1 MGVGGFA
8 WLGVEGLL
16 GSCVDSL
23 CRVERNV
30 LRRSMFVCNAR
41 GSFLCAVRYTEGTN
55 ALNLREVLATTV
67 RDDVEADGDRRRTM
81 RLGLLILPLGRR
93 ATSARRKL

>member
-16 GSCVDSL
+16 ARVDSL

-41 GSFLCAVRYTEGTN
+41 GSLCAIRYTGLEP
-55 ALNLREVLATTV
+55 ELATTP
-67 RDDVEADGDRRRTM
+67 RKGRADDVKADGDRRRPM

-93 ATSARRKL
+93 ATSARRK